1 MDTHEF
7 FPVKFYTFDNPE
19 LAEPMLEALQGE
31 QRSLFNLPNM
41 VETTKVN
48 LHLLPEFAPLTS
60 WIEECLDE
68 LKKENQYQME
78 GKFQVSLMWG
88 NVSGPDMGG
97 CHQAHR
103 HPFAYYSGIYYL
115 TEGSPTIFQDPL
127 TPRTMNQ
134 LEIISKTYENAIAV
148 EPQVGQLIIFP
159 SWMVH
164 WSVPH
169 HGPELR
175 AGIAWNALPTGG
187 VNFGPY
193 GQNMVNLELK

>member
-1 MDTHEF
+1 MDIHEF

-41 VETTKVN
+41 VETTKGN
-48 LHLLPEFAPLTS
+48 LHTLPEFAPLTN
-60 WIEECLDE
+60 WIEECLE
-68 LKKENQYQME
+68 EIKKENQYQME

-115 TEGSPTIFQDPL
+115 TTGSPTIFQDPL

-134 LEIISKTYENAIAV
+134 LEIISKTYENAIAI

-169 HGPELR
+169 HGDKLR
-175 AGIAWNALPTGG
+175 AGIAWNALPVGG

-193 GQNMVNLELK
+193 GQNMVDLELK